1 MGTVRREVI
10 IDRPPDEVWARVGD
24 PAGVTTWFPGM
35 VDATVDGSVRTIT
48 TAAGLV
54 LPEEIVTVDPILRR
68 FQYRVT
74 APFFRH
80 HLGTI
85 DVFDLGDD
93 RSLVAYSTDCDPDA
107 MALIIGGAAGGAL
120 VELRRQ
126 LQPGPDSTPDST
138 PEREE
143 R

>member
-10 IDRPPDEVWARVGD
+10 VDRPADAVWDRVGD
-24 PAGVTTWFPGM
+24 PAAVHTWFPGM
-35 VDATVDGSVRTIT
+35 VDAKVEGSVRTIT
-48 TAAGLV
+48 TAAGLT
-54 LPEEIVTVDPILRR
+54 LPEEIVTLDPILRR

-93 RSLVAYSTDCDPDA
+93 RSLVAYSTDCEPDA
-107 MALIIGGAAGGAL
+107 MALVIGGAAGAAL
-120 VELRRQ
+120 EELRRQ
-126 LQPGPDSTPDST
+126 L
-138 PEREE
+138 EE
-143 R
+143 AC